1 MKKSPAIIVPKK
13 KKRGLG
19 VMFIL
24 LPVLLLLVLV
34 PLVCAAVYFYFSYN
48 LPRLSSLND
57 YRPPLVTEV
66 YSRSGELIGEF
77 FTERRYFV
85 KLSNVSPVFI
95 KAIVAAED
103 AQFFEHKGLNYWSIS
118 RAAFKNLLSLEMKQ
132 GGSTITQ
139 QITKSLLLT
148 PEKSLARKIKEAILA
163 KRIETS
169 LTKNDILALYLN
181 QIYFGLGAYG
191 VESAARTY
199 FGKSAAQL
207 NLSEAALLA
216 GLPKAPSLYSPF
228 RNMERARQRQSY
240 VLERMLEQKYITA
253 QEKQEAEKAP
263 LHMKPQENINLTQ
276 SPYFTEF
283 VRQTIEKKYG
293 SKALYEDGL
302 RIETTLDTAM
312 ERAAQEAIQT
322 GLEEYE
328 KREKTV
334 HDPVKAQAA
343 LVCMDPFSGNI
354 LAMVGGRDFSNTQFN
369 RAVQA
374 QRQPGSAFKPLIY
387 AAALDKGYT
396 PASII
401 VDSPVTFKI
410 SRNKVWE
417 PKNYD
422 ETYLGPIT
430 LRKALTLSRNVAT
443 VKILQDIGISY
454 AIAYAKN
461 FGITSALN
469 RDLSLALGTANL
481 SLLDLVQ
488 AYAVFCAHGVR
499 VEPCAITRIVDRD
512 GNVLEENVPHLRQAV
527 NPQTAY
533 LMTSLLQ
540 SVVEEGTGKKVSAI
554 NRPCAGKTGTTN
566 DFRDSWF
573 IGFTPQLVTGAWV
586 GYDDNRSLG
595 KRETGGA
602 VAAPIWLKFMQKV
615 LKDEPVKMFEVP
627 EGIVFVKINPETGY
641 LPNTATE
648 ETIFE
653 CFKEGTTPMPY
664 FNSAQEQ

>member
-13 KKRGLG
+13 KKKRLG
-19 VMFIL
+19 VLFIL
-24 LPVLLLLVLV
+24 LPVILLLVLV
-34 PLVCAAVYFYFSYN
+34 PLACAAVYFYFSYN

-77 FTERRYFV
+77 FIERRYFV

-263 LHMKPQENINLTQ
+263 LHMKLQENINLTQ

-293 SKALYEDGL
+293 SKAVYEDGL

-334 HDPVKAQAA
+334 HDLVKAQAA

-354 LAMVGGRDFSNTQFN
+354 LAMVGGRDFGV
-369 RAVQA
+369 AVG
-374 QRQPGSAFKPLIY
+374 RRSH
-387 AAALDKGYT
+387 
-396 PASII
+396 
-401 VDSPVTFKI
+401 
-410 SRNKVWE
+410 
-417 PKNYD
+417 
-422 ETYLGPIT
+422 
-430 LRKALTLSRNVAT
+430 
-443 VKILQDIGISY
+443 VK
-454 AIAYAKN
+454 
-461 FGITSALN
+461 
-469 RDLSLALGTANL
+469 
-481 SLLDLVQ
+481 
-488 AYAVFCAHGVR
+488 
-499 VEPCAITRIVDRD
+499 
-512 GNVLEENVPHLRQAV
+512 
-527 NPQTAY
+527 
-533 LMTSLLQ
+533 
-540 SVVEEGTGKKVSAI
+540 
-554 NRPCAGKTGTTN
+554 
-566 DFRDSWF
+566 
-573 IGFTPQLVTGAWV
+573 
-586 GYDDNRSLG
+586 
-595 KRETGGA
+595 
-602 VAAPIWLKFMQKV
+602 
-615 LKDEPVKMFEVP
+615 
-627 EGIVFVKINPETGY
+627 
-641 LPNTATE
+641 
-648 ETIFE
+648 
-653 CFKEGTTPMPY
+653 
-664 FNSAQEQ
+664 